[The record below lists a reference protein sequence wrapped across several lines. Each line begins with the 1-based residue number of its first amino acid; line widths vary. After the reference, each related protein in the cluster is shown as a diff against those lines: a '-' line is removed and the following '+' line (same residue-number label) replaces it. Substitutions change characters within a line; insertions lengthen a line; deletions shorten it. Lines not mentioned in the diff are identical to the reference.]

1 MLTDYDFTH
10 VKGVVA
16 CLSTIVWKNTLI
28 MSHPGFLQEIEA
40 SKIHHP
46 QNQLRTGLDN
56 VHDLAISI
64 QQHGLLQ
71 PIVVRPRQ
79 HQYEVV
85 AGNRRLAAIRLLRLR
100 KISCHVVELSDKEAY
115 EVALVEN
122 IQHKTL
128 NPIEEAV
135 AFNQYVESFG
145 WGGISELARRIGKS
159 QEFVTKRIQLL
170 RLPERVK
177 EEIIRQRM
185 TPSVALEMLP
195 LEKEAMEEFADFII
209 KNPLTKDEVRHI
221 IRVSKEE
228 HNGNDD
234 SFENAA
240 NYGGINSGKEL
251 YLLDKALRKSIAV
264 MKSTLVNFDDIVNN
278 VNDEWVLKE
287 LLMQYRLI
295 IHGDIDTFLKLRKRL
310 ARKVPKEYFRSKD
323 QNKMVKIKAKGTNE
337 NSLRDNDVDD
347 NNSSPSIHIWTA
359 NGIWQ

>member
-1 MLTDYDFTH
+1 MFIYYNME
-10 VKGVVA
+10 GY
-16 CLSTIVWKNTLI
+16 ST
-28 MSHPGFLQEIEA
+28 MSHPGFLQEIGT
-40 SKIHHP
+40 SKINHP
-46 QNQLRTGLDN
+46 QNQLRADLDN
-56 VHDLAISI
+56 VHDLATSI

-85 AGNRRLAAIRLLRLR
+85 AGNRRLAAIRLLGLR

-122 IQHKTL
+122 IQHKTM

-135 AFNQYVESFG
+135 AFNQYVECFG

-159 QEFVTKRIQLL
+159 QEFVSKRIQLL

-195 LEKEAMEEFADFII
+195 LQKEVMEEFADFII

-221 IRVSKEE
+221 VKVSKEE
-228 HNGNDD
+228 HNDNDN
-234 SFENAA
+234 SFENA
-240 NYGGINSGKEL
+240 GNSGSTNSEKEL
-251 YLLDKALRKSIAV
+251 YLLDRALRKSIAV

-310 ARKVPKEYFRSKD
+310 ARKIPKEYFRSKD
-323 QNKMVKIKAKGTNE
+323 QNKMVKIKFNGTND
-337 NSLRDNDVDD
+337 NSLKDNDGDGSDD
-347 NNSSPSIHIWTA
+347 SSSSPSIHIWTA

>member
-1 MLTDYDFTH
+1 
-10 VKGVVA
+10 
-16 CLSTIVWKNTLI
+16 
-28 MSHPGFLQEIEA
+28 MSHSGFLQEISS
-40 SKIHHP
+40 SKVHCP
-46 QNQLRTGLDN
+46 QNQLRTDLDN
-56 VHDLAISI
+56 VHDLAVSI

-85 AGNRRLAAIRLLRLR
+85 AGNRRLAAIRLLGLR

-122 IQHKTL
+122 VQHKTM

-135 AFNQYVESFG
+135 AFNHYVESFG
-145 WGGISELARRIGKS
+145 WGGISDLSRRIGKS

-170 RLPERVK
+170 RLPEKVR

-185 TPSVALEMLP
+185 TASVALEMLP

-221 IRVSKEE
+221 VRVSKEE
-228 HNGNDD
+228 HDDD
-234 SFENAA
+234 SNLGDACSIGCGK
-240 NYGGINSGKEL
+240 NNINQEKEL

-264 MKSTLVNFDDIVNN
+264 MKSTLINFDDIVNN

-287 LLMQYRLI
+287 LLMQYRMI

-310 ARKVPKEYFRSKD
+310 MRKVPKEYFRSQG
-323 QNKMVKIKAKGTNE
+323 QNKMLKIKPTSTNDD
-337 NSLRDNDVDD
+337 SLEDNDDG
-347 NNSSPSIHIWTA
+347 SPSIHIWTTK
-359 NGIWQ
+359 GIWQ